1 MTSEILTQPNQK
13 ITERNLLVDEKGPQH
28 LVHVIV
34 LVIHLYLYIYCSDR
48 PTDIKIPHMIDNL
61 KLNINP
67 KQNQRI
73 TNWQGQNRKKSKI
86 ELT

>member
-1 MTSEILTQPNQK
+1 MTSEMLTQRNQK
-13 ITERNLLVDEKGPQH
+13 IAERNLLVDEKGPQH

-34 LVIHLYLYIYCSDR
+34 LVIHHLYIYCSDR

-73 TNWQGQNRKKSKI
+73 TNWQGQNRKNLK
-86 ELT
+86 LN